1 MMSRSRRRCLVAS
14 VAVCVL
20 SASSAQAQT
29 PAPERTV
36 AAQGVASVK
45 VVAPKDRKHEA
56 PIRAAVEAAEA
67 AKALP
72 RAMAAAREKATE
84 LARLSGLTLGA
95 IVSISDAQTSPY
107 GPFGFYGTF
116 GPDRFCGTVR
126 SAVFRTDKATGKRKR
141 VGFRAR
147 HTCRVPQTVTSSLT
161 VTFSAT

>member
-1 MMSRSRRRCLVAS
+1 VIAS
-14 VAVCVL
+14 LAVSVL
-20 SASSAQAQT
+20 SASTAQAQS

-36 AAQGVASVK
+36 TAQGLASVK
-45 VVAPKDRKHEA
+45 VVAPNDRKHEG
-56 PIRAAVEAAEA
+56 PIRAAVEAAE

-116 GPDRFCGTVR
+116 GPDRFCGTLR
-126 SAVFRTDKATGKRKR
+126 IAVFRTDTTTGKRKR

-147 HTCRVPQTVTSSLT
+147 HTCRVPSTVTSSLT
-161 VTFSAT
+161 MTFAAS